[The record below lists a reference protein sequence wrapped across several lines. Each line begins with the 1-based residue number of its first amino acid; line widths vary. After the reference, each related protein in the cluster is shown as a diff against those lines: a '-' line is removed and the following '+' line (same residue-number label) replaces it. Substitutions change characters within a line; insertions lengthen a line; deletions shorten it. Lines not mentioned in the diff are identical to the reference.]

1 MTIVNQKPVVLTPV
15 YSDHLKADFD
25 VANIVKQVIVKP
37 LMTPQVQ
44 SSPVQITDDKGNAI
58 TEDDIVNL
66 IASCCGDVI
75 NVPAEE
81 ACKELLGKSLLTY
94 NRKTALPVTE
104 AFVVQSGTAANLPE
118 PDANSVVYTAGADVI
133 PMSRQFMAGTCS
145 YDTYFASLAYF
156 ARPET
161 LGFYFINEVAFD
173 NFITWFKN
181 QMALL
186 SSAFPPDTNRL
197 AADFTNLTLHDALTE
212 SLILRNSDA
221 EENDPFSFA
230 RMIITQLMQYTQVVS
245 PAEFGIL
252 PFNIGELVCP
262 RTIVF
267 VNVERHAYAKSARVV
282 NEEWKLINNCLQ
294 NKNQPR
300 MISNKA
306 LRKLTAVQRN
316 MQKIAGMAANA
327 AQNQGMSAMRAAN
340 FRFSKTRPTTVDMG
354 RIIKKILDKMTF
366 TNKSMNV
373 YKSVKASFAKPNRRD
388 PDDYNKQGKVV
399 STHYKPDIHLY
410 IDTSG
415 SISER
420 DYQDAVK
427 ACIAMAKKLNI
438 NMYFNSFSHIMSPT
452 TRLHLEGKDEKAIY
466 QEFQSV
472 HKVTGG
478 TDYEQIWHFINKSKK
493 RKRELSLIISDFEW
507 TARTATVHHPKNLYY
522 IPCSTMNW
530 DSIKRNAEYF
540 CKSAVHNDPQIRM
553 HVLF

>member
-1 MTIVNQKPVVLTPV
+1 MNIVNQKPVVLTPV
-15 YSDHLKADFD
+15 YSDNIKNDFD
-25 VANIVKQVIVKP
+25 VADIVKQVVVKP
-37 LMTPQVQ
+37 LLTPQIQ
-44 SSPVQITDDKGNAI
+44 TAPVKITDDKGNPV
-58 TEDDIVNL
+58 TEDDMIDL
-66 IASCCGDVI
+66 IAACCGETLNIQAEDVS
-75 NVPAEE
+75 
-81 ACKELLGKSLLTY
+81 KELLSKCLLTY
-94 NRKTALPVTE
+94 NGKTNLPVTE
-104 AFVVQSGTAANLPE
+104 AFVVQSGTAAQLPE
-118 PDANSVVYTAGADVI
+118 PDNNVVYTPAADVI

-145 YDTYFASLAYF
+145 YDTYFASLAYY

-173 NFITWFKN
+173 EFIKWFQN
-181 QMALL
+181 QMTMLGAAL
-186 SSAFPPDTNRL
+186 PPDTNRL
-197 AADFTNLTLHDALTE
+197 ASDFANLTLPGLTE

-230 RMIITQLMQYTQVVS
+230 RLIVNMLMQYTQVVG
-245 PAEFGIL
+245 PAEFGVL
-252 PFNIGELVCP
+252 PFNIGELICP

-267 VNVERHAYAKSARVV
+267 VNVERHAKATSRQVAD
-282 NEEWKLINNCLQ
+282 EWKLINGCLQ

-300 MISNKA
+300 MISNKS

-340 FRFSKTRPTTVDMG
+340 FRFSKTRPTTVDLG

-399 STHYKPDIHLY
+399 STRYKPDIHLY

-420 DYQDAVK
+420 DYQDSVK

-438 NMYFNSFSHIMSPT
+438 NMYFNSFSHIMSQT
-452 TRLHLEGKDEKAIY
+452 TRLHLEGKSTEAIY
-466 QEFQSV
+466 EEFQ
-472 HKVTGG
+472 KVPKVNGG

-493 RKRELSLIISDFEW
+493 RTRELSLIISDFEW
-507 TARTATVHHPKNLYY
+507 SARTATIHHPKHLYY

-530 DSIKRNAEYF
+530 DSIMRNAEYF
-540 CKSAVHNDPQIRM
+540 CKSAVHNDPQIRA